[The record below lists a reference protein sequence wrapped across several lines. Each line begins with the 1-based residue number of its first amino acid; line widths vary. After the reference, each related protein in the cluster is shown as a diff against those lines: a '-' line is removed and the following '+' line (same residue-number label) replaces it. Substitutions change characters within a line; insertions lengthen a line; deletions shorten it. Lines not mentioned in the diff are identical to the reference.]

1 MSGKVESDMHE
12 DIIYSKGCP
21 IEAKKVVLTNKDGSK
36 IQVIK
41 DSVILYD
48 MLS

>member
-12 DIIYSKGCP
+12 DIIYVK
-21 IEAKKVVLTNKDGSK
+21 AAQLKQKKVVLTNKDGSK